1 VLLFLP
7 LNLIQIQRYSAT
19 QTGAALLPL
28 ILLIF
33 VLSRWSGGLVARYG
47 AKLPLVIGPAIAGAG
62 FALLA
67 VPAVGGSYW
76 ITFFPAIVVLGIGM
90 AVSVAPLTTTVMNS
104 IPQSLAGTASGINN
118 AASRIAGLLAIAALG
133 FLLITVFNH
142 DLDGRLDTLSLPS
155 GIRQQIDSQRPKLA
169 AIQTANVAAREAI
182 AQSFITG
189 FRTLLCVSVGLSL
202 AASLSAAV
210 FIDKQ
215 VKQI

>member
-1 VLLFLP
+1 
-7 LNLIQIQRYSAT
+7 
-19 QTGAALLPL
+19 
-28 ILLIF
+28 
-33 VLSRWSGGLVARYG
+33 
-47 AKLPLVIGPAIAGAG
+47 
-62 FALLA
+62 
-67 VPAVGGSYW
+67 
-76 ITFFPAIVVLGIGM
+76 
-90 AVSVAPLTTTVMNS
+90 MNS

-133 FLLITVFNH
+133 FLLITEFNH
-142 DLDGRLDTLSLPS
+142 DLDDRLDTLSLPS